1 MHWLSW
7 SKTKKAKCYGG
18 LGFRDLR
25 LFNSALLV
33 RQCWRLLH
41 SPHSLAFRMLKE
53 RYFLNSSFM
62 GAIIPKNASFTWR
75 SILGARK
82 VIELGSR
89 WRVGNGEKIR
99 IWKDRWLPTPTT
111 YKVVSP
117 ISLLPE
123 EARVS
128 DLLIQDSQCWNSRLI
143 DEVFL
148 PRDASIIKST
158 PLSFRRPQDKIIWY
172 GNHRGIFTVKSA
184 YLLLQQNSRGSIMGE
199 SSSSCSVEKF

>member
-1 MHWLSW
+1 MLWW
-7 SKTKKAKCYGG
+7 
-18 LGFRDLR
+18 FRIRDLR
-25 LFNSALLV
+25 LFNSALLA

-82 VIELGSR
+82 VIELGSK

-123 EARVS
+123 EARVF

-158 PLSFRRPQDKIIWY
+158 PLSFQRPQDKIIWY

-184 YLLLQQNSRGSIMGE
+184 YLLLQQNSRGSITRE
-199 SSSSCSVEKF
+199 SSSNRSMEKF